1 MSPTTSSPRTGH
13 GSARPA
19 PVLRLRIVDLRTGQ
33 IKVMLALPINLVN
46 VAQRLGA
53 RLLPPDVAIERVV
66 DQATREGVAEL
77 AWIDEQHGERLEL
90 TVE

>member
-1 MSPTTSSPRTGH
+1 MSASTSLQHLGH
-13 GSARPA
+13 GSKRSAQL
-19 PVLRLRIVDLRTGQ
+19 LRLRIVDLRTGQ

-66 DQATREGVAEL
+66 EQATREGVAEL